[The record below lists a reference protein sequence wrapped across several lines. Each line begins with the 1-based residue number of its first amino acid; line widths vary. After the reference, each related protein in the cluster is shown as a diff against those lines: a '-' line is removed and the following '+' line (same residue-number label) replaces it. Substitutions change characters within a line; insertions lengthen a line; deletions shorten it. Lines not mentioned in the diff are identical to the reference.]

1 MFVLL
6 SFKTASLRP
15 YESDQK
21 SPEAGRSEPVNRNTE
36 DVHAVETVLAGLPG
50 TTAASASHEKGWPM
64 QPYGVEIDRE
74 ISLPNHGNANNLEGW
89 SEWCVQK

>member
-1 MFVLL
+1 
-6 SFKTASLRP
+6 
-15 YESDQK
+15 
-21 SPEAGRSEPVNRNTE
+21 
-36 DVHAVETVLAGLPG
+36 
-50 TTAASASHEKGWPM
+50 M